1 MENRLF
7 LQSFYSA
14 SIGFYRIADWR
25 VGGESTHKSASS
37 VYSSS
42 VGRIN
47 IQTLNYPE
55 TFDFSGEGQAIRG
68 WPGTDR
74 FVRSTASAVPENN
87 SNNGGGRV
95 RNK

>member
-1 MENRLF
+1 MQLSDSQYDKTLLKRCKNAAKTSVF
-7 LQSFYSA
+7 HSA
-14 SIGFYRIADWR
+14 SMGFHRIADWR

-37 VYSSS
+37 VYSSY

-68 WPGTDR
+68 WPGTDHAT
-74 FVRSTASAVPENN
+74 RS
-87 SNNGGGRV
+87 
-95 RNK
+95 